1 MPLLP
6 YRRYELVST
15 NAPSEVEAALRA
27 AVEPERIWR
36 FRAAT
41 RPFEGEVG
49 DAVFDVRRTIG
60 YRNSFLPQ
68 IRGKISAAPEG
79 SRIAITMRLHPLVLA
94 FMILWLGGVGVGC
107 ISILF
112 AELQKG
118 GAPFK
123 ALGPAGMFI
132 FGWVLS
138 AGGFTF
144 EARKAS
150 VLLASTM
157 VARPTTDAVQPRVAT
172 DGAAR
177 RR

>member
-15 NAPSEVEAALRA
+15 KAPSEVEAALRD
-27 AVEPERIWR
+27 AVEPKSIWR
-36 FRAAT
+36 FSTAT
-41 RPFEGEVG
+41 RPLEGEVG
-49 DAVFDVRRTIG
+49 DAVFDVRRIIG

-94 FMILWLGGVGVGC
+94 FMTFWLGVVGVGC
-107 ISILF
+107 VWSLV

-118 GAPFK
+118 GAPLK
-123 ALGPAGMFI
+123 ALGPAVMFI
-132 FGWVLS
+132 FGWALS
-138 AGGFTF
+138 AGAFTF
-144 EARKAS
+144 EARKAD

-157 VARPTTDAVQPRVAT
+157 VARPTTDDVQPRAAA
-172 DGAAR
+172 DGATPR
-177 RR
+177 R